1 MNFPV
6 KKSKPL
12 LPRGGL
18 GVHLDSSYHSAD
30 ARQAPADF
38 HLHLS
43 QNYAN
48 LTSIAPRRRIT
59 RIMGRAYSIE
69 KIRNIGIIAH
79 IDAGKTT
86 VSERVLFYTGVSHKI
101 GEVHTGDTVMDWMEQ
116 ERERGITIT
125 SAATTAF
132 WSPTYHSHEKA
143 YEHQINLID
152 TPGHI
157 DFTVEVKRSLRVLD
171 GAVVVFD
178 GVAGVEPQSETNWR
192 YADDYKVP
200 RICFINKLDRSGA
213 SFKKS
218 FDSIIDRL
226 TPNAIPAQLPIG
238 TESDFKGLIA
248 LLENKAYM
256 FEGAHGENIKEIPIP
271 EDMKEEVEKARHD
284 LVEKIAENDDT
295 VMSEYLDG
303 KEIDLETLKKTLRKA
318 VIANT
323 IVPVLCGSA
332 LKNKGVQF
340 MLDAVVDYLP
350 SPLDLPPVKGI
361 DEKTGAEIF
370 RHASDS
376 EPLAGLAFKIATDP
390 FVGNLAFFRAY
401 SGVLKRGSYI
411 WNSTKG
417 VQERVGRIVRL
428 HANQR
433 EEVEEV
439 YAGEIAAI
447 VGLKQTTTG
456 DTLCDPDH
464 ALVLEKIT
472 FPEPVIGLRIEPK
485 TKADQEKMGTAL
497 HRLAEED
504 PTFRVAGD
512 NETGETIISG
522 MGELHLEIIVDR
534 MKREFNVDANV
545 GRPQVAY
552 KETIMGEAEA
562 EGKYIKQSGG
572 RGQYG
577 DVWLRVKPLERG
589 AGFVFLDEIKGGA
602 IPKEFI
608 NPTEKGVKEALDKG
622 ILAGYPVVDIEVTL
636 YDGSFHDV
644 DSSEA
649 AFKIA
654 GSMAFQEAAK
664 RAKPVILE
672 PIMKIQ
678 VIVPDNFMGEVTGNV
693 NAKRGR
699 IESMD
704 DRPGLKVVNAKI
716 PLSELFGYATELRS
730 MSQGRGSFTM
740 EFDHYE
746 PAPANVAQLIIEG
759 KKR

>member
-1 MNFPV
+1 M
-6 KKSKPL
+6 
-12 LPRGGL
+12 PRK
-18 GVHLDSSYHSAD
+18 Y
-30 ARQAPADF
+30 P
-38 HLHLS
+38 
-43 QNYAN
+43 
-48 LTSIAPRRRIT
+48 
-59 RIMGRAYSIE
+59 IE

-125 SAATTAF
+125 AAATTAF
-132 WSPTYHSHEKA
+132 WIPTYRKGDKAFEHS
-143 YEHQINLID
+143 INLID

-192 YADDYKVP
+192 YADEYNVP
-200 RICFINKLDRSGA
+200 RFCFVNKLDRMGA

-218 FDSIIDRL
+218 FQSIIDRL
-226 TPNAIPAQLPIG
+226 TPNAIPIQLPIG
-238 TESDFKGLIA
+238 LEAEFSGIID
-248 LLENKAYM
+248 LLENKAYG
-256 FEGAHGENIKEIPIP
+256 FEGEHGEKINEIPIP
-271 EDMKEEVEKARHD
+271 ETMKEEVAKARHELIERIVD
-284 LVEKIAENDDT
+284 NDDV
-295 VMSEYLDG
+295 VMASYLEG
-303 KEIDLETLKKTLRKA
+303 KEIGIVDLRRVLRKA
-318 VIANT
+318 VIANK

-350 SPLDLPPVKGI
+350 APTDLPPVKGH
-361 DEKTGAEIF
+361 DPKTGADVF
-370 RHASDS
+370 RHATDD
-376 EPLAGLAFKIATDP
+376 EPFSALAFKIATDP
-390 FVGNLAFFRAY
+390 YVGTLAYFRNY
-401 SGVLKRGSYI
+401 SGVLKRGSYVL
-411 WNSTKG
+411 NPVKNN
-417 VQERVGRIVRL
+417 QERIGRVVRM
-428 HANQR
+428 HANDR
-433 EEVEEV
+433 EEVEEI

-447 VGLKQTTTG
+447 VGLKDTTTG
-456 DTLCDPDH
+456 DTLCDLDMP
-464 ALVLEKIT
+464 LILEKII
-472 FPEPVIGLRIEPK
+472 FPEPVIGIRIEPK
-485 TKADQEKMGTAL
+485 TKADQEKMGMAL

-504 PTFRVAGD
+504 PTFRVEGD
-512 NETGETIISG
+512 IETGETIISG
-522 MGELHLEIIVDR
+522 MGELHLEVLVDR
-534 MKREFNVDANV
+534 MKREFNVEANV
-545 GRPQVAY
+545 GKPQVAY
-552 KETIMGEAEA
+552 RETILAEAEG

-577 DVWLRVKPLERG
+577 HARVRVRPLERG

-602 IPKEFI
+602 VPREFI
-608 NPTEKGVKEALDKG
+608 PAIQKGVREALDKG
-622 ILAGYPVVDIEVTL
+622 IVANYRMTDVEVTV
-636 YDGSFHDV
+636 YDGSFHEV

-654 GSMAFQEAAK
+654 GSMAFQDAAK
-664 RAKPVILE
+664 KAKPVILE

-678 VIVPDNFMGEVTGNV
+678 IIVPENFMGEVTGNV
-693 NAKRGR
+693 NSKRGR
-699 IESMD
+699 IEAIN
-704 DRPGLKVVNAKI
+704 DRPGLKVIDAKI

-746 PAPANVAQLIIEG
+746 PAPNNIAQLIVEG